1 MTFVKEYE
9 WDVASF
15 SLVFLRCSHQA
26 KKRGCRFCSRG
37 LFLDWHRE
45 QDQLGDIGQRS
56 MPPAWRVSGHFPVQE
71 PLIRAEI
78 EEDELWG
85 PEDGFSRVWMTNGLN
100 MSAILMQLHV
110 IPGKGDGLMFH
121 LERADH

>member
-26 KKRGCRFCSRG
+26 KKRGGRFCSRG

-45 QDQLGDIGQRS
+45 QGQLGDIGQRS
-56 MPPAWRVSGHFPVQE
+56 MPPAWRVSGQFPAQE

-78 EEDELWG
+78 EEDQLQGQEHG
-85 PEDGFSRVWMTNGLN
+85 YSRGWMTNGLN
-100 MSAILMQLHV
+100 GSE
-110 IPGKGDGLMFH
+110 IPLND
-121 LERADH
+121 R